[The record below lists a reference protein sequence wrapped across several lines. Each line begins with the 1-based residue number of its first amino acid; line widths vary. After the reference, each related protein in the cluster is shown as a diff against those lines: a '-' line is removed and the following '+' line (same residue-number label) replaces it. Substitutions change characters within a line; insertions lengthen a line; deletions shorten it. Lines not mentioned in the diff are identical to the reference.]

1 MNNRRR
7 YSSGSDVA
15 VLPVHADAFL
25 SYLSA
30 ERRASPHTI
39 AAYEDDLRDF
49 ALFIRSVGVAVVSV
63 DHLVIRRFL
72 GSLLETGLSKRSVA
86 RKLACL
92 RSFYKFLRKK
102 GLTDSVPTALVSS
115 PRLERRLPQF
125 LEEDAMAQVLAQPD
139 RSTPE
144 GMRDAAILELLYSTG
159 MRLSELLALRA
170 ADFDMTGE
178 TVKVTGKGSKQR
190 IIPYGRQAAKALR
203 QWMAMRP
210 HMLRLPDDPGTLFV
224 SVRGKRMSPKGVNLL
239 VNRYIS
245 AVSELQQR
253 SPHVLRHTFATHLVN
268 RGADLQAVRELLGHE
283 SLSTTQ
289 VYTHVGIDRLKQV
302 YAQAHPKGS

>member
-1 MNNRRR
+1 MNSRRKH
-7 YSSGSDVA
+7 SK
-15 VLPVHADAFL
+15 ADGVTSASQHTHAFL
-25 SYLSA
+25 AYLAA
-30 ERRASPHTI
+30 ERRVSPHTI
-39 AAYEDDLRDF
+39 TAYEDDLRDYLSF
-49 ALFIRSVGVAVVSV
+49 LDRVGLAVPVV

-72 GSLLETGLSKRSVA
+72 GSLIDQGLAKRSVA

-92 RSFYKFLRKK
+92 RSFYKFLRKH
-102 GLTDSVPTALVSS
+102 GVVDTVPTAMVAT
-115 PRLERRLPQF
+115 PRLERRLPQY

-139 RSTPE
+139 RSSPD

-159 MRLSELLALRA
+159 MRLSELLALRSS
-170 ADFDMTGE
+170 DFDMTGE

-190 IIPYGRQAAKALR
+190 ILPFGRKAAEALR
-203 QWMAMRP
+203 QWRAMRP
-210 HMLRLPDDPGTLFV
+210 RLLGSAEDPGTLFI
-224 SVRGKRMSPKGVNLL
+224 SVRGKRMTPKGVNLL
-239 VNRYIS
+239 VNRYIG
-245 AVSELQQR
+245 AVSDLQQR

-289 VYTHVGIDRLKQV
+289 VYTHVGIDRLKAV